1 MEAKHSQ
8 SDDSRMSQSVSIR
21 QHNAITTARYE
32 YSELQLDLFF
42 YLLSILRKDNTDG
55 VYEIVV
61 KDLSALTGKEYKYG
75 YLKKATEEMGSRMF
89 EISTPKSYE
98 QIWMFQRVKYVIGE
112 GRIEVRFSDDIKPY
126 LFDLK
131 DNFTSFELY
140 AALRLGSKY
149 AKRIYSFCSQW
160 NDKGETPIYKIDEFK
175 KMLSLLDNKGN
186 EQYKQIGEF
195 KRFVLDEAKKQINE
209 HTDLQIDYTLYKRG
223 RSFQSVSFKIKR
235 QPLTIVLPTQD
246 KPNRGGTTPVGASDA
261 QYQNARLLLEK
272 WNIKRADVVN
282 QIMNSTELIQEVNK
296 FAYELQTGKV
306 KVEKNVAGY
315 LLTRLGLKQPK
326 GKEKD
331 AWISMG

>member
-1 MEAKHSQ
+1 MNQLIE
-8 SDDSRMSQSVSIR
+8 IR

-32 YSELQLDLFF
+32 YSELQLDIFL
-42 YLLSILRKDNTDG
+42 YLLSMLKKDQKDG

-61 KDLSALTGKEYKYG
+61 KDLSAMTGKEYKYG
-75 YLKKATEEMGSRMF
+75 YLRKATEEMGSRMF
-89 EISTPKSYE
+89 EISTPRSYE

-149 AKRIYSFCSQW
+149 AKRIYALCSQW
-160 NDKGETPIYKIDEFK
+160 KDKGQTQTFSLNEFK
-175 KMLSLLDNKGN
+175 KMLYLLDDKGN
-186 EQYKQIGEF
+186 EQFERLSDF
-195 KRFVLDEAKKQINE
+195 KRYVLDASVKQINQR
-209 HTDLQIDYTLYKRG
+209 TDLEISYSLGKRG
-223 RSFQSVSFKIKR
+223 RSFDSVTFSVKA
-235 QPLTIVLPTQD
+235 QPLSVVLPIKEGGV
-246 KPNRGGTTPVGASDA
+246 KPSAAPDGISES
-261 QYQNARLLLEK
+261 QHQNARLLLEK

-282 QIMNSTELIQEVNK
+282 QIMNSAELIQEVNK
-296 FAYELQTGKV
+296 FAYELQTEKI

-326 GKEKD
+326 QKLK
-331 AWISMG
+331 